1 MPNVVM
7 LSVTLLTEVALVV
20 LLLLLLKLK
29 NCDSQF
35 F

>member
-7 LSVTLLTEVALVV
+7 LSVILLTEVALVL

-29 NCDSQF
+29 KCDLQF